1 MGMIGTLKS
10 RADRERSSNLLFNKY
25 GMRGKRQGVFASF
38 GQKTIQ
44 RNSTQDNDLRYELKP
59 ALAGRK

>member
-38 GQKTIQ
+38 GQKKYSATA
-44 RNSTQDNDLRYELKP
+44 RRTTTYDMS
-59 ALAGRK
+59 